1 MLSSAEITMNVVHEA
16 GVHQATA
23 YGEHRFAARLAAQA
37 HAQETKPGTNGWR
50 VCKQLGASRERKAS

>member
-37 HAQETKPGTNGWR
+37 HAQETKPGANGWR
-50 VCKQLGASRERKAS
+50 AWKKLGAPRVRQAS